1 MTPHTAPMIELHR
14 VSMHYT
20 LGDTRIDVLREVD
33 LQVASGQTVAVAGP
47 SGSGKTS
54 LLLLLAGLE
63 RPGAGSVSVGGA
75 RLDRL
80 DRDALA
86 DLRRDRIG
94 IVFQSFHLLPSLTA
108 LDNVA
113 LPLQIAGRGDALP
126 RARALLDRVGLG
138 ARLTHYPSQL
148 SGGEQQR
155 VAIAR
160 ALVHR
165 PQLLLADEPTGNL
178 DDHTGAQVRE
188 LLFELHRDSGTT
200 LVLVTH
206 DLVFAARCDR
216 VLQLHD
222 GRLHER
228 APAATELAHALPA

>member
-1 MTPHTAPMIELHR
+1 MTAAPAMISLQR
-14 VSMHYT
+14 LSMHYT
-20 LGDTRIDVLREVD
+20 VGAARIDVLRDVD
-33 LQVASGQTVAVAGP
+33 LQIAKGQRVAVAGP

-63 RPGAGSVSVGGA
+63 RPGGGRVHVDGMDLA
-75 RLDRL
+75 ML
-80 DRDALA
+80 DRDELA

-94 IVFQSFHLLPSLTA
+94 IVFQSFHLLPSLSA

-113 LPLQIAGRGDALP
+113 LPLQIAGHADALP
-126 RARALLDRVGLG
+126 RARALLQRVGLG
-138 ARLTHYPSQL
+138 QRLSHYPSQL

-165 PQLLLADEPTGNL
+165 PRVLLADEPTGNL
-178 DDHTGAQVRE
+178 DDHSSEMVRE
-188 LLFELHRDSGTT
+188 LLFELHADSDAT

-206 DLVFAARCDR
+206 DLDFAARCDR
-216 VLQLHD
+216 VLRLHD
-222 GRLHER
+222 GQLHEHARHDVR
-228 APAATELAHALPA
+228 ADAIPA

>member
-1 MTPHTAPMIELHR
+1 MIRLDGL
-14 VSMHYT
+14 SMHYT
-20 LGDTRIDVLREVD
+20 LGTARIDVLRGVS
-33 LQVASGQTVAVAGP
+33 LRVPAGQSVAIAGP

-63 RPGAGSVSVGGA
+63 RPGAGSVDIDGM
-75 RLDRL
+75 RLDTL

-113 LPLQIAGRGDALP
+113 LPLQIAGRPQAHD
-126 RARALLDRVGLG
+126 RARDFLHRVGLG
-138 ARLTHYPSQL
+138 ARLGHYPGQL

-160 ALVHR
+160 SLVHGPR
-165 PQLLLADEPTGNL
+165 LLLADEPTGNL
-178 DDHTGAQVRE
+178 DDHTGEAVRE
-188 LLFELHRDSGTT
+188 LLLTLNEEAGTT
-200 LVLVTH
+200 MVLVTH
-206 DLVFAARCDR
+206 DLAFAARCDR
-216 VLQLHD
+216 VLRLHD
-222 GRLHER
+222 GQLHEAR
-228 APAATELAHALPA
+228 AAPHGDALAV